1 VGLRATFEEL
11 LLELSLCDFNFDSL
25 VDLLGMSSF
34 VVGVVFDG
42 GGEEGVDEG
51 GLAQSR
57 FTSDLVVLEML
68 VTAI

>member
-1 VGLRATFEEL
+1 MGGRATFEEL
-11 LLELSLCDFNFDSL
+11 LLELGLCDFDFDRL
-25 VDLLGMSSF
+25 VDLLGMSSL

-51 GLAQSR
+51 GLAQSGLA
-57 FTSDLVVLEML
+57 SNLVVLDMV